1 MGMSESKKQLVI
13 YFNMQDFCDAPASA
27 IWAAVKNDVQGA
39 YGKKNPNR
47 YCKTRKRERETRM
60 QKDGNQN
67 FLIMHLSA
75 QQTQQK
81 KKRARSSAQ
90 SSGREQ
96 IKNENCSGFALF
108 VSASSVRA
116 LMYAADS
123 IFSAS
128 RNQAGNGEA
137 NNK

>member
-81 KKRARSSAQ
+81 KKRERGAARRALD
-90 SSGREQ
+90 
-96 IKNENCSGFALF
+96 ENKLKMKTALALPFLFLPRQFAL
-108 VSASSVRA
+108 
-116 LMYAADS
+116 
-123 IFSAS
+123 
-128 RNQAGNGEA
+128 
-137 NNK
+137 